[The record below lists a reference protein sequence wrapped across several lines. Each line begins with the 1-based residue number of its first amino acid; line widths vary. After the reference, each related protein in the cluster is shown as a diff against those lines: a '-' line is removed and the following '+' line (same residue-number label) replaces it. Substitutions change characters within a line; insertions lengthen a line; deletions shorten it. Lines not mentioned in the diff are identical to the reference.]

1 MLVRKT
7 KLFSCLKN
15 PIFLLCENVLSYQM
29 SQLNIVEN
37 KPALLID
44 IFIDGKPNRV
54 LVISDLH
61 IGIAYWLRSSDI
73 AIDWYHIIKDIETE
87 LRDIVIS
94 NKVNSI
100 VLLGDIKDNI
110 FKMEKQDWNLIPNF
124 LHSLAEICEVYLIPG
139 NHDSKIGLISPDNVH
154 LIGVKG
160 MVLDDILL
168 THGHT
173 FPSELR
179 SNINKIIMGHIHP
192 TFFRENSILSG
203 QKVWIF
209 LKVKKEAIFP
219 STKGS
224 LDLVLLPSFNR
235 YVYGHGRPR
244 KGKINSPIL
253 KKILKKEIIDKC
265 LIVSIDGTI
274 IGNENTLGEVFN
286 PDFN

>member
-1 MLVRKT
+1 M
-7 KLFSCLKN
+7 
-15 PIFLLCENVLSYQM
+15 FLLYENVSSYQM

-44 IFIDGKPNRV
+44 IFIDGKQNRV

-139 NHDSKIGLISPDNVH
+139 NHDSRIGLISPDNIH

-179 SNINKIIMGHIHP
+179 SNINKIIMGHTHP

-219 STKGS
+219 SAKGS
-224 LDLVLLPSFNR
+224 LDIVLLPSFNR

-253 KKILKKEIIDKC
+253 KKILKKEIIAKC
-265 LIVSIDGTI
+265 LIASIDGTI

>member
-1 MLVRKT
+1 
-7 KLFSCLKN
+7 
-15 PIFLLCENVLSYQM
+15 M

-44 IFIDGKPNRV
+44 IFIDGKPNKI

-61 IGIAYWLRSSDI
+61 IGLTYWSRSTDI
-73 AIDWYHIIKDIETE
+73 AIDWYQIIKDIESE

-100 VLLGDIKDNI
+100 VLLGDIKNNI
-110 FKMEKQDWNLIPNF
+110 YRMEKKDWNLIPNF
-124 LHSLAEICEVYLIPG
+124 LHSLTKICQVYLIPG
-139 NHDSKIGLISPDNVH
+139 NHDSKLGLISPDNVH
-154 LIGVKG
+154 QIGVKG
-160 MVLDDILL
+160 MVIDDILL

-192 TFFRENSILSG
+192 TFYREDNILSG

-219 STKGS
+219 STSGS
-224 LDLVLLPSFNR
+224 LDLVLVPSFNK
-235 YVYGHGRPR
+235 YIYGYSKSR

-265 LIVSIDGTI
+265 LIVSMDGTI
-274 IGNENTLGEVFN
+274 IGNENTLDEVFN
-286 PDFN
+286 PGFN

>member
-1 MLVRKT
+1 M
-7 KLFSCLKN
+7 
-15 PIFLLCENVLSYQM
+15 FLLCENVSSYQM

-61 IGIAYWLRSSDI
+61 IGFAYWLRSSDI

-139 NHDSKIGLISPDNVH
+139 NHDSRIGLISPDNIH

-224 LDLVLLPSFNR
+224 LDIVLLPSFNR

>member
-1 MLVRKT
+1 M
-7 KLFSCLKN
+7 
-15 PIFLLCENVLSYQM
+15 FLLCENVSSYQM

-110 FKMEKQDWNLIPNF
+110 YKMEKQDWNLIPNF

-139 NHDSKIGLISPDNVH
+139 NHDSRIALISPDNIH

-192 TFFRENSILSG
+192 TFFRENNILSG

-224 LDLVLLPSFNR
+224 LDIVLLPSFNR

-265 LIVSIDGTI
+265 LVVSIDGTI